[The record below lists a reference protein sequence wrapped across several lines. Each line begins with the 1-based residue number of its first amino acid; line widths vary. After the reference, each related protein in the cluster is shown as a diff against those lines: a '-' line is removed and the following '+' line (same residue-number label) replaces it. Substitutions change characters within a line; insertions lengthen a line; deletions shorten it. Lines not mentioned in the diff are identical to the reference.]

1 VRREEDAG
9 EDPVHA
15 EDGEDAEELRNS
27 VDTFHLE
34 EPDEAGVGD
43 LLDQYLEMA
52 NDAEHEREVIEW
64 SEGLIGDAFAEE

>member
-1 VRREEDAG
+1 
-9 EDPVHA
+9 
-15 EDGEDAEELRNS
+15 